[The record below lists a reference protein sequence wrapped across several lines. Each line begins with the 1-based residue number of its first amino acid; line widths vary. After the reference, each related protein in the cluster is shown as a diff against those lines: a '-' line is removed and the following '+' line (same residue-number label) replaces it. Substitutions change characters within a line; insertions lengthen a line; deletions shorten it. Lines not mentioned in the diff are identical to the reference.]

1 MSCNFKY
8 IYVPALYKDKLQK
21 MTNSINIIIIAT
33 LIHIAA
39 IVYGI
44 INGYWDAVILAIILL
59 GSSLIY
65 YFNKCKKDKE
75 WKNLFYY
82 CLSL

>member
-1 MSCNFKY
+1 
-8 IYVPALYKDKLQK
+8 
-21 MTNSINIIIIAT
+21 MTNSIKIIIIAT

-59 GSSLIY
+59 GSTLIY
-65 YFNKCKKDKE
+65 YFNKYKKDSK
-75 WKNLFYY
+75 WK
-82 CLSL
+82 S

>member
-1 MSCNFKY
+1 
-8 IYVPALYKDKLQK
+8 
-21 MTNSINIIIIAT
+21 MTNSIKIIIIAT

-59 GSSLIY
+59 GSTLIY
-65 YFNKCKKDKE
+65 YFNKYKKDSK
-75 WKNLFYY
+75 
-82 CLSL
+82 

>member
-1 MSCNFKY
+1 
-8 IYVPALYKDKLQK
+8 
-21 MTNSINIIIIAT
+21 MTNSIKIIIIAT

-44 INGYWDAVILAIILL
+44 INEYWDAVILAIILL

-65 YFNKCKKDKE
+65 YFNKYKKDKE
-75 WKNLFYY
+75 
-82 CLSL
+82 

>member
-1 MSCNFKY
+1 
-8 IYVPALYKDKLQK
+8 

-65 YFNKCKKDKE
+65 YFNKYKKDKE